1 MMERV
6 RYVLERLERKVLE
19 LLVSDLLASL
29 LVWQGKD
36 VNEREMT
43 KLLSARVLTWDA
55 VETET
60 PEQKHE
66 KAMQRQ
72 EDRRAMALKRVEEG
86 VMTPDER
93 TPTGVGCDVHEG
105 GTRE

>member
-1 MMERV
+1 MEKV

-29 LVWQGKD
+29 LVWQGKE

-43 KLLSARVLTWDA
+43 KLLSARILTWDA
-55 VETET
+55 VET
-60 PEQKHE
+60 PEEKHE
-66 KAMQRQ
+66 KAVQRQ
-72 EDRRAMALKRVEEG
+72 EDYRAMAEKRAEEG
-86 VMTPDER
+86 IMTPDER

>member
-1 MMERV
+1 MMEKV

-29 LVWQGKD
+29 LVWQGKE

-43 KLLSARVLTWDA
+43 KLLSARILTWDA
-55 VETET
+55 VET
-60 PEQKHE
+60 PEEKQE
-66 KAMQRQ
+66 KAAQRQ
-72 EDRRAMALKRVEEG
+72 EDHRAMAEKRAEEG